1 MRPNS
6 NGRVVLGAIL
16 KGVKVAVTMEPTN
29 EDPQTFSASLIRADE
44 LKYIWDGNVV
54 VIEWSEDKI
63 SESVAL
69 YSLHARLMGRM
80 LTCAHDRIKEKNGAL

>member
-16 KGVKVAVTMEPTN
+16 KGVKVAVTMDPTD
-29 EDPQTFSASLIRADE
+29 EGPQTFSASLIRADE
-44 LKYIWDGNVV
+44 LKYIRDGNMA
-54 VIEWSEDKI
+54 VIEWSGDKI
-63 SESVAL
+63 SESAAL

-80 LTCAHDRIKEKNGAL
+80 LTCAHDRIKEKKGAL